1 MTATATAPRK
11 TQKNA
16 TTREVLTNPFKVGE
30 QITIPSG
37 TVFTSTA
44 PSAKGR
50 QVVKRSHKVT
60 VLETIPARVQP
71 RNSVTGAKFLVRP
84 VRVRAKGS
92 GGYWKDITLT
102 EKIVRLNGKP
112 LTYETISLM
121 PTTTE
126 PATAASSTPAAV
138 EPTKTVEEPKDVSVE
153 PLQPLETADEA
164 ATEETDET
172 HETEETSDTDVTN
185 EDNDKEAEETQPA
198 PANFSNVPTYSP
210 ADVLFSSTANPGS

>member
-16 TTREVLTNPFKVGE
+16 TSREVLVNPFKAGE

-60 VLETIPARVQP
+60 VIDSIPARVQP
-71 RNSVTGAKFLVRP
+71 RNSTTGAKFLVRP

-112 LTYETISLM
+112 LSYETISLI
-121 PTTTE
+121 PEKQEETPVTPVTPDVAEVVESSETSEVTDTE
-126 PATAASSTPAAV
+126 EATRPADILFSATAESG
-138 EPTKTVEEPKDVSVE
+138 E
-153 PLQPLETADEA
+153 
-164 ATEETDET
+164 
-172 HETEETSDTDVTN
+172 
-185 EDNDKEAEETQPA
+185 
-198 PANFSNVPTYSP
+198 
-210 ADVLFSSTANPGS
+210 

>member
-16 TTREVLTNPFKVGE
+16 TSREVLVNPFKAGE

-60 VLETIPARVQP
+60 VIDSIPARVQP
-71 RNSVTGAKFLVRP
+71 RNSTTGAKFLVRP

-112 LTYETISLM
+112 LSYETISLM
-121 PTTTE
+121 PDKQEESVVTAVTVDAPDTSDAAETSETT
-126 PATAASSTPAAV
+126 
-138 EPTKTVEEPKDVSVE
+138 
-153 PLQPLETADEA
+153 
-164 ATEETDET
+164 ET
-172 HETEETSDTDVTN
+172 HEVADTPETVTR
-185 EDNDKEAEETQPA
+185 
-198 PANFSNVPTYSP
+198 P
-210 ADVLFSSTANPGS
+210 ADILFSATAGSGE

>member
-16 TTREVLTNPFKVGE
+16 TSREVLVNPFKAGE

-60 VLETIPARVQP
+60 VIDSIPARVQP
-71 RNSVTGAKFLVRP
+71 RNSETGAKFLVRP

-112 LTYETISLM
+112 LSYETISLI
-121 PTTTE
+121 PEKQEETTV
-126 PATAASSTPAAV
+126 TPV
-138 EPTKTVEEPKDVSVE
+138 TSVTSDT
-153 PLQPLETADEA
+153 PETADTA
-164 ATEETDET
+164 Q
-172 HETEETSDTDVTN
+172 VTR
-185 EDNDKEAEETQPA
+185 
-198 PANFSNVPTYSP
+198 P
-210 ADVLFSSTANPGS
+210 ADILFSATGSGE

>member
-60 VLETIPARVQP
+60 VLDTIPARVQP

-112 LTYETISLM
+112 LSYETISLVPATAEASQPVTQ
-121 PTTTE
+121 PTVEPTAVTVEPVKPIEPVETTETSETDEAEVETAEPTE
-126 PATAASSTPAAV
+126 PAPTAV
-138 EPTKTVEEPKDVSVE
+138 TV
-153 PLQPLETADEA
+153 TAPVDI
-164 ATEETDET
+164 
-172 HETEETSDTDVTN
+172 
-185 EDNDKEAEETQPA
+185 
-198 PANFSNVPTYSP
+198 
-210 ADVLFSSTANPGS
+210 LFSSTANSGE

>member
-60 VLETIPARVQP
+60 VLDTIPARVQP
-71 RNSVTGAKFLVRP
+71 RNSATGAKFLVRP

-112 LTYETISLM
+112 LSYETISLVPATAEAKQATVE
-121 PTTTE
+121 PTAVTVEPVKPIEPVETTETNETDEAEVETAEPTE
-126 PATAASSTPAAV
+126 PAPTAV
-138 EPTKTVEEPKDVSVE
+138 TV
-153 PLQPLETADEA
+153 TAPVDI
-164 ATEETDET
+164 
-172 HETEETSDTDVTN
+172 
-185 EDNDKEAEETQPA
+185 
-198 PANFSNVPTYSP
+198 
-210 ADVLFSSTANPGS
+210 LFSSTANSGE

>member
-16 TTREVLTNPFKVGE
+16 TSREVLVNPFKAGE

-60 VLETIPARVQP
+60 VIDSIPARVQP
-71 RNSVTGAKFLVRP
+71 RNSTTGAKFLVRP

-112 LTYETISLM
+112 LSYETISLM
-121 PTTTE
+121 PEKQEEVTVTTVTPVTSDTAE
-126 PATAASSTPAAV
+126 AT
-138 EPTKTVEEPKDVSVE
+138 
-153 PLQPLETADEA
+153 
-164 ATEETDET
+164 
-172 HETEETSDTDVTN
+172 ETSDTPETTDTAEVTR
-185 EDNDKEAEETQPA
+185 
-198 PANFSNVPTYSP
+198 P
-210 ADVLFSSTANPGS
+210 ADILFSATGSGE